1 MPGFITRNGK
11 SYQVYANYLSIISSR
26 TVKDF
31 SLKRVFLSE

>member
-11 SYQVYANYLSIISSR
+11 SYQLYANYLSTMFPR

-31 SLKRVFLSE
+31 SIKRVFLSE